1 MLTICQHIHTV
12 SDLIRSQRGGRGG
25 AGEGRALL
33 FADAGSFTLLWKET
47 KCEPT
52 RLVDL
57 WSNCTGCRLEEMGN
71 GKRSGISGVK
81 PQH

>member
-1 MLTICQHIHTV
+1 MLTICRHIHTV
-12 SDLIRSQRGGRGG
+12 SDLIRSHRGGRG
-25 AGEGRALL
+25 GEGRALL

-57 WSNCTGCRLEEMGN
+57 WSNCSEEMG
-71 GKRSGISGVK
+71 KDPYISGVK